1 MERIAQL
8 FDDLDDLVAALG
20 LIGERIRRFVQLL
33 VSACIGLA
41 LQIGGILLAL
51 SHPPLALAAALLMFV
66 TLLYR
71 AVTAPHIH
79 LEPVV

>member
-8 FDDLDDLVAALG
+8 FDDLDDLVAAIG
-20 LIGERIRRFVQLL
+20 LVSERIRRFVQLL
-33 VSACIGLA
+33 LSACVGLGLQVGGIGLA
-41 LQIGGILLAL
+41 LA
-51 SHPPLALAAALLMFV
+51 HPPLALAAALLMFV

-79 LEPVV
+79 FQPV

>member
-8 FDDLDDLVAALG
+8 LDDLDDLVAATG

-33 VSACIGLA
+33 LSACLGLG
-41 LQIGGILLAL
+41 LQIGGILLGL
-51 SHPPLALAAALLMFV
+51 THPPLALAAAILMFV

-71 AVTAPHIH
+71 SVTAPHVH
-79 LEPVV
+79 PEPV